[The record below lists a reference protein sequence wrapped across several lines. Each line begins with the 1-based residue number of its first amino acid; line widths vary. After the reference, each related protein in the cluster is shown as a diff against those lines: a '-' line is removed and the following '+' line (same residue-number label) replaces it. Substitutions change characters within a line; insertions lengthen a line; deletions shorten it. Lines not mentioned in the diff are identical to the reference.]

1 MPLVRPEDRASG
13 EPLPG
18 WKGQFFHSATMT
30 FSHYEIAAGAS
41 LHEHHHENE
50 EVWHV
55 IDGTLV
61 LTVDG
66 VDLEASAGCAVV
78 VPGDHLHG
86 ARAVTDCKV
95 IVADSPVRPS
105 LPGGITAP
113 SFRDA

>member
-1 MPLVRPEDRASG
+1 MPSVRPADRATG

-30 FSHYEIAAGAS
+30 FSHYEIAVSAS
-41 LHEHHHENE
+41 LQEQERDNR

-55 IDGTLV
+55 VDGTLV
-61 LTVDG
+61 VTVDG

-78 VPGDHLHG
+78 VPGDHLHA
-86 ARAVTDCKV
+86 ARAVTDCRV

-113 SFRDA
+113 SFRGA